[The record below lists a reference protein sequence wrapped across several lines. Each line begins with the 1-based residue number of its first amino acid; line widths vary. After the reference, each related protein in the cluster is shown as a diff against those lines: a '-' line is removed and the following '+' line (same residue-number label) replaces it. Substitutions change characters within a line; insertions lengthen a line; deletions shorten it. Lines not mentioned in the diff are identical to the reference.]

1 MGDERGSAR
10 GGNGDGRG
18 MGDEGGHARGDGTG
32 WAMRAALRRVRAY
45 AGHLGLLAA
54 LGLVAAL
61 LAGGMPRLANGYTD
75 RGLQGDVGRLPYQ
88 VRDLTFRA
96 EPQVAGGILPAVAAG
111 QLAEYAAG
119 LPAPLSELVQES
131 WFVGGIDS
139 PQVRFTGPAPFTGVC
154 PPRLSVRTQ
163 TGYDRAIRMRE
174 GRLPRSPSGSTEA
187 VVSREAAALVGLRV
201 GGVLTMSGVTGS
213 APLRI
218 VGIFDPVASA
228 APFWDGQWT
237 GTVPCPDPREGM
249 RSQTTVLTDLA
260 GITVAGRATGELAF
274 DWRFRLDTARLAA
287 SEIPALTTAVA
298 EVRRTPSVTGI
309 RMVTGLD
316 GALREFEAQL
326 GGAQAVLAVVR
337 AGLLATMVGLILLAA
352 LLMADRR
359 REESALLRARGGGTT
374 AVVRRALAETL
385 LVVPAAVLAGWSAGA
400 LVPGRPERLEIP
412 LVAGLA
418 AVALLAPAVLAAR
431 PAARRGRVRPS
442 ARRLAAELFVLLL
455 AVLGVLL
462 ARRRG
467 LTGAVDPYLVS
478 VPVLLAV
485 AAALVAVRL
494 LPWPLRQLGRIT
506 ARGRGVVPF
515 LGLARAGRGVPAHVG
530 PLAILVVA
538 MATGVFTAAVSGT
551 ISGAR
556 DRASDQEIAA
566 DARLIGSA
574 YAPDT
579 AARLAA
585 LPGVTAVTPLLVE
598 SGAPVTGA
606 TGTPAQA
613 QLLVVDGV
621 AAGKAMTAAGI
632 ETRFPAAL
640 SAAATDGPAAAVVS
654 PELAAQI
661 GAGGVVVVQ
670 GRRFE
675 FRVAAMR
682 EALPGLQVGTRRFIA
697 LPWQA
702 LPVPDF
708 QPIVPNRFLVAGR
721 ADPGELRRV
730 ADAGQRAYRSRLLGH
745 EVTSDAA
752 LPLRTSVTTW
762 AAHRQELEESGV
774 NAVLAFTFAA
784 GATGSVALA
793 LLAVGLTVLA
803 DAPGRGRSLSRL
815 RTMGLSLGQGR
826 RLLMYELV
834 PLVGVAVAAGGAV
847 GVALPRLIAPAL
859 ALDGFTAGVEARTR
873 VDPLV
878 PLVVLLL
885 IAAALGTAI
894 LVESLVNR
902 RMRLGEVL
910 RLGEES

>member
-1 MGDERGSAR
+1 
-10 GGNGDGRG
+10 
-18 MGDEGGHARGDGTG
+18 
-32 WAMRAALRRVRAY
+32 
-45 AGHLGLLAA
+45 
-54 LGLVAAL
+54 
-61 LAGGMPRLANGYTD
+61 
-75 RGLQGDVGRLPYQ
+75 
-88 VRDLTFRA
+88 
-96 EPQVAGGILPAVAAG
+96 
-111 QLAEYAAG
+111 
-119 LPAPLSELVQES
+119 
-131 WFVGGIDS
+131 
-139 PQVRFTGPAPFTGVC
+139 
-154 PPRLSVRTQ
+154 
-163 TGYDRAIRMRE
+163 
-174 GRLPRSPSGSTEA
+174 
-187 VVSREAAALVGLRV
+187 
-201 GGVLTMSGVTGS
+201 
-213 APLRI
+213 
-218 VGIFDPVASA
+218 
-228 APFWDGQWT
+228 
-237 GTVPCPDPREGM
+237 
-249 RSQTTVLTDLA
+249 
-260 GITVAGRATGELAF
+260 
-274 DWRFRLDTARLAA
+274 
-287 SEIPALTTAVA
+287 
-298 EVRRTPSVTGI
+298 
-309 RMVTGLD
+309 
-316 GALREFEAQL
+316 
-326 GGAQAVLAVVR
+326 
-337 AGLLATMVGLILLAA
+337 
-352 LLMADRR
+352 
-359 REESALLRARGGGTT
+359 
-374 AVVRRALAETL
+374 
-385 LVVPAAVLAGWSAGA
+385 
-400 LVPGRPERLEIP
+400 
-412 LVAGLA
+412 
-418 AVALLAPAVLAAR
+418 
-431 PAARRGRVRPS
+431 
-442 ARRLAAELFVLLL
+442 
-455 AVLGVLL
+455 VLGVLL

-506 ARGRGVVPF
+506 ARGRGAVPF

-530 PLAILVVA
+530 PVAILVVA

-556 DRASDQEIAA
+556 DQATDQEIAA

-621 AAGKAMTAAGI
+621 AAGKAMAAAGI

-640 SAAATDGPAAAVVS
+640 SEAAATTPAPTTAAGPTAPATAGPATAAEPAADGPVAAVVS
-654 PELAAQI
+654 PELAGQI

-675 FRVAAMR
+675 FRVAAVR

-721 ADPGELRRV
+721 ADPSELRGV

-745 EVTSDAA
+745 EVTSDAE

-834 PLVGVAVAAGGAV
+834 PLVGVAVVAGGAV

-878 PLVVLLL
+878 PLAVLLL